1 MYDRKTQ
8 MPMVYLNLHKAQEAA
23 SFLQKSARH
32 QQTEKQPAAAAA
44 SDLLRSLDRPAS
56 DDAAVNGM
64 YDRKTQ
70 MPMVFMNL
78 HKAQEAASFLQKSA
92 SHQQTEEQPAAAAAS
107 DLLRS
112 LDRPVS
118 DDAAVNGMYE
128 RKTQMPMVYVN
139 LYKAQEAASLLQTS
153 ASHQQTEKQPAAAA
167 ASDLLRSLDR
177 PASVDAAVNGMYDRK
192 TQMPMV
198 FMNLHKAQEAASFL
212 QKSAS
217 HQQTEKQ
224 PAAAAASDLLRSLDR
239 PASEDAA
246 VNGMYERKTQMP
258 MVYVN
263 LHEAQGASA
272 LRR

>member
-1 MYDRKTQ
+1 
-8 MPMVYLNLHKAQEAA
+8 
-23 SFLQKSARH
+23 
-32 QQTEKQPAAAAA
+32 
-44 SDLLRSLDRPAS
+44 
-56 DDAAVNGM
+56 
-64 YDRKTQ
+64 
-70 MPMVFMNL
+70 
-78 HKAQEAASFLQKSA
+78 
-92 SHQQTEEQPAAAAAS
+92 
-107 DLLRS
+107 
-112 LDRPVS
+112 
-118 DDAAVNGMYE
+118 MYE

-153 ASHQQTEKQPAAAA
+153 ASHQQTEKQPAAAAASDLLRSLDSA